1 MPLKTQSLRPEIRW
15 AGLGV
20 ISWHWVLKGLG
31 SERAGQPGEKGS
43 HIFLSDPKT
52 GPLCSQP
59 REKPPR
65 PPGLAGGPG
74 VGRCGHTAGKWLPGT
89 VQGPHTNFTW
99 NQCQAGGGGSRQ
111 RHPSPLR
118 AAWPPMCHLGI
129 KMLIWPHG
137 TLCSQTSPTF
147 LTGQLG
153 RAQSSVGR
161 EHSAFR
167 VSRDCCSWDVASAGR
182 DFITQAPSS
191 AEAKY
196 FDQV

>member
-1 MPLKTQSLRPEIRW
+1 MKKAHTFSCQIPKQGHCAASAERSL
-15 AGLGV
+15 LGPQG
-20 ISWHWVLKGLG
+20 WLEVLGW
-31 SERAGQPGEKGS
+31 E
-43 HIFLSDPKT
+43 
-52 GPLCSQP
+52 
-59 REKPPR
+59 
-65 PPGLAGGPG
+65 G
-74 VGRCGHTAGKWLPGT
+74 VDTTAGKWLPGT